1 MNKTIGL
8 IRIRIKVVEC
18 HFQKYFS
25 YIVAVSFIGEETGI
39 PRENMTDLSQVADKL
54 YHILLYRVHLAMN
67 GVKTHN
73 VVVIGTDDTGSFK
86 SNYHMIMTIMTP
98 WFKLYKL
105 YLKNH
110 WTYLN
115 ETLGLLCL
123 LCNISI

>member
-18 HFQKYFS
+18 HFQQYFS

-39 PRENMTDLSQVADKL
+39 PRENVTDLSQVADKL

-73 VVVIGTDDTGSFK
+73 VVVIGTDDTGSCK
-86 SNYHMIMTIMTP
+86 SNYHKIMSDHNDP
-98 WFKLYKL
+98 LV
-105 YLKNH
+105 
-110 WTYLN
+110 
-115 ETLGLLCL
+115 
-123 LCNISI
+123 